1 MESGE
6 GEREGGR
13 KDRIRERVRIFKYYK
28 TVGNRETKG
37 DRAFVCLYKCD
48 FQMGALSIKRMNCE
62 HFLKIDF
69 SLRLH

>member
-37 DRAFVCLYKCD
+37 DRAFVCLYKHTMIPKWVRC
-48 FQMGALSIKRMNCE
+48 QSSE
-62 HFLKIDF
+62 
-69 SLRLH
+69 